1 MNRLLPV
8 SEVARLLG
16 VNRNFVYK
24 LIKGRG
30 ATVLQDWLSQCQDR
44 RFGGV
49 HTKMSKIKEG
59 LLELLDGLEYSLD
72 ENGSICFGNEES
84 YREFFRRAEEMA
96 KRYGNKENFD

>member
-8 SEVARLLG
+8 
-16 VNRNFVYK
+16 
-24 LIKGRG
+24 
-30 ATVLQDWLSQCQDR
+30 R

-49 HTKMSKIKEG
+49 YKEMSKMKEA

-96 KRYGNKENFD
+96 KRYGKENSNKRYEP

>member
-30 ATVLQDWLSQCQDR
+30 ATVLQDWLSQGQDR

-49 HTKMSKIKEG
+49 HTKVSKT

-84 YREFFRRAEEMA
+84 YREFFRRTERMAEQ
-96 KRYGNKENFD
+96 YGNKENSN

>member
-8 SEVARLLG
+8 SEVARFLG

-30 ATVLQDWLSQCQDR
+30 ATVLQDWLGQCQDR

-49 HTKMSKIKEG
+49 HTKMSKT

-84 YREFFRRAEEMA
+84 YREFFRRTERMAEQ
-96 KRYGNKENFD
+96 YGNKENSN

>member
-30 ATVLQDWLSQCQDR
+30 TTVLQDLLIQGQDR
-44 RFGGV
+44 RWRCTYKSV
-49 HTKMSKIKEG
+49 
-59 LLELLDGLEYSLD
+59 
-72 ENGSICFGNEES
+72 ENVA
-84 YREFFRRAEEMA
+84 RVA
-96 KRYGNKENFD
+96 

>member
-1 MNRLLPV
+1 MPI

-30 ATVLQDWLSQCQDR
+30 ATVLQDWLSQGQDR

-49 HTKMSKIKEG
+49 HTKVSKT

-84 YREFFRRAEEMA
+84 YREFFRRTERMAEQ
-96 KRYGNKENFD
+96 YGNKENSN

>member
-1 MNRLLPV
+1 MPV

-16 VNRNFVYK
+16 VNKNFAYK

-30 ATVLQDWLSQCQDR
+30 ATVLQDWLSQGQDR

-49 HTKMSKIKEG
+49 HTKVSKT

-84 YREFFRRAEEMA
+84 YREFFRRTERMAEQ
-96 KRYGNKENFD
+96 YGNKENSN

>member
-16 VNRNFVYK
+16 VNRNFAYK

-30 ATVLQDWLSQCQDR
+30 ATVLQDWLSQGQDR

-49 HTKMSKIKEG
+49 HTKMSKT

-84 YREFFRRAEEMA
+84 YREFFRRTERMAEQ
-96 KRYGNKENFD
+96 YGNKENSN

>member
-24 LIKGRG
+24 LIKEGE
-30 ATVLQDWLSQCQDR
+30 LQSYKIGSVKVRTED
-44 RFGGV
+44 GGV
-49 HTKMSKIKEG
+49 HTKVSKT

-72 ENGSICFGNEES
+72 ENGLICFGNEES
-84 YREFFRRAEEMA
+84 YREFFRRTERMAEQ
-96 KRYGNKENFD
+96 YGNKENSN

>member
-16 VNRNFVYK
+16 V
-24 LIKGRG
+24 I
-30 ATVLQDWLSQCQDR
+30 
-44 RFGGV
+44 GGV
-49 HTKMSKIKEG
+49 HTKVSKT

-84 YREFFRRAEEMA
+84 YREFFRRTERMAEQ
-96 KRYGNKENFD
+96 YGNKENSN

>member
-8 SEVARLLG
+8 S
-16 VNRNFVYK
+16 
-24 LIKGRG
+24 
-30 ATVLQDWLSQCQDR
+30 

-49 HTKMSKIKEG
+49 HTKVSRMKEA

-84 YREFFRRAEEMA
+84 YREFFRRAERMA
-96 KRYGNKENFD
+96 EQYGNKENSN

>member
-1 MNRLLPV
+1 MNKLLTV
-8 SEVARLLG
+8 SEVAKLLG

-24 LIKGRG
+24 LIKEGE
-30 ATVLQDWLSQCQDR
+30 LQSY
-44 RFGGV
+44 
-49 HTKMSKIKEG
+49 KIGSVKVRTEDLEVYIQKVSRMKEA

-96 KRYGNKENFD
+96 KRYGKENSN

>member
-30 ATVLQDWLSQCQDR
+30 TTVLQDLLIQGQDR
-44 RFGGV
+44 RWRCN
-49 HTKMSKIKEG
+49 TKVSKT

-72 ENGSICFGNEES
+72 ENGLICFGNEES
-84 YREFFRRAEEMA
+84 YREFFRRTERMAEQ
-96 KRYGNKENFD
+96 YGNKENSN